1 MSKDQGSERDGR
13 GVQALDSQRSPPKD
27 DSSKAY
33 FLRLPDEL
41 ILSVARYYNPP
52 IPFELGHFTLPSRYL
67 RDGRSELRALTATC
81 KRFAK
86 IVRPLL
92 YRTLVF
98 VDDKRTTQTVH
109 FYGAK
114 DIHSYVRELYW
125 QPSYLY
131 NDMSPIY
138 LPLAQNL
145 TYLVLAFLPQ
155 NVPDDFVAEDYSG
168 LTTMRRSFTDALRQL
183 KHLEALEIPFW
194 ESRED
199 RSFHF
204 GKSIMPALVHVS
216 IGDWQQWDAFE
227 VEHDIDVVKWLIH
240 PDLDFEE
247 GVIRGFFEHLG
258 RQTRV
263 LQFAAQSGWGRTDLP
278 QGLTENLQQVSWYK
292 NIKNHPLESFTLHGF
307 NPITSHK
314 KEWVNL
320 LPAFLSLW
328 RESNIA
334 NVAFIDVPSLRN
346 AKRHTIEWAR
356 ADPLPKVET
365 LQISLALDEDTK
377 DKGAD
382 GGEDA
387 EEDDDADDVEGGP
400 EGAVV
405 GERVSGHDLEPLL
418 DCFPNLKNLALA
430 NFHRAKQPTHES
442 GDNEGEPVRKDSDE
456 YDRFATETFQPAARE
471 FVGGLRLFERFAQL
485 EQVVFRSVD
494 AALAVRFRR
503 DDEAERGWHEELR
516 RLY

>member
-1 MSKDQGSERDGR
+1 MSSERGRDG
-13 GVQALDSQRSPPKD
+13 GHASP
-27 DSSKAY
+27 

-41 ILSVARYYNPP
+41 ITCIARYYNPP

-67 RDGRSELRALTATC
+67 RDGRRELRALAATC

-86 IVRPLL
+86 IVRAIL

-98 VDDKRTTQTVH
+98 VDEKRTTQTVH

-114 DIHSYVRELYW
+114 DIHLFCRELYW

-168 LTTMRRSFTDALRQL
+168 LTTLRRSFTDALRQL
-183 KHLEALEIPFW
+183 RHLEALEVPFW

-199 RSFHF
+199 QSFNF
-204 GKSIMPALVHVS
+204 GKSIMPALNHVS
-216 IGDWQQWDAFE
+216 IGDWQQWDAFD
-227 VEHDIDVVKWLIH
+227 VDHDIDVVKWLIH

-258 RQTRV
+258 RRTRV

-278 QGLTENLQQVSWYK
+278 QGLTENLQQVSWFK
-292 NIKNHPLESFTLHGF
+292 DTKDHPLERFTLHGF
-307 NPITSHK
+307 NPITSHR
-314 KEWVNL
+314 KEWNTL

-328 RESNIA
+328 RESNITS
-334 NVAFIDVPSLRN
+334 VAFIDVPSLRN
-346 AKRHTIEWAR
+346 SKRHVVDWAH

-365 LQISLALDEDTK
+365 LQISLALDEDAN
-377 DKGAD
+377 DQGD
-382 GGEDA
+382 GGGEDF
-387 EEDDDADDVEGGP
+387 ESGDGGDGSDDDGGGGGDGDVGNDGDEGGTD
-400 EGAVV
+400 GAVIND
-405 GERVSGHDLEPLL
+405 RVSARELEPLL
-418 DCFPNLKNLALA
+418 DCFPRVKNLALA
-430 NFHRAKQPTHES
+430 NFHRAKPPTQERGES
-442 GDNEGEPVRKDSDE
+442 GEAPAKDSDE
-456 YDRFATETFQPAARE
+456 YDRFANETFLPAARA
-471 FVGGLRLFERFAQL
+471 FVRALRVFERFTQL
-485 EQVVFRSVD
+485 EQVVFRNAA

-503 DDEAERGWHEELR
+503 DEDEEHGWHEELR